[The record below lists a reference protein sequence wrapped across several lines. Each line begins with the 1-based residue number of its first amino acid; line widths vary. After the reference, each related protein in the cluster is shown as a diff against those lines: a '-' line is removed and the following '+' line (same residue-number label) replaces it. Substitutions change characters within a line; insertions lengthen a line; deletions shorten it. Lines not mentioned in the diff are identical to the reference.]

1 MFGWKIRF
9 RCPRIIKKNWF
20 RGLLPFEIFDNLKRQ
35 QLFSPG
41 FLATLI
47 LIFMPIAI
55 WLSYQPQSIKN
66 PFIAVAKFNAFMA
79 ISTLSVNFIL
89 SARVKLFEKLFY
101 GLDKMYRVHKLIGRL
116 SLIFMI
122 IHPLF
127 LILFRHSMQRSFLSL
142 IIPIGNIN
150 INAGIISIYLFVFL
164 LILTVVIRIPYH
176 YWHLSHKLL
185 GFVLLLAAYH
195 AIAAGSD
202 IGQFFYLRWWIFFIA
217 LIGIAC
223 WLYMLFLYKCIG
235 PKYCVIIEKIKHLGD
250 ITEIYFKKPN
260 GFSFQPGQFIFIR
273 FPRFEGY
280 KELFPFSLSND
291 PSQKMVRV
299 SIKQSGDYT
308 TLNVPKLREGDQAV
322 IMGPYGTFGQRYL
335 RHDKDMIWIAGGI
348 GITPFLSLAKHE
360 SIHSSGRKIHLIWVT
375 KNQNDAFH
383 DHELVAEM
391 KRNKNF
397 SYAHWFSEKQGRITV
412 DDLVTIVGGKTQ
424 LKNRLIFMCG
434 PPPMM
439 YGLCKGL
446 HRLKISYRH
455 IVFEDFNMLD

>member
-9 RCPRIIKKNWF
+9 RKKGLLKRNWF
-20 RGLLPFEIFDNLKRQ
+20 TGLLPFELFDRLKRQ

-41 FLATLI
+41 FFLTLI
-47 LIFMPIAI
+47 LIFTPIAI
-55 WLSYQPQSIKN
+55 WLSYQPQSIQN

-89 SARVKLFEKLFY
+89 SIRMKMLEKLFY
-101 GLDKMYRVHKLIGRL
+101 GLDKMYRVHKFVGRF

-127 LILFRHSMQRSFLSL
+127 LILFRLSINRSPLSL
-142 IIPIGNIN
+142 ILPIGSIN
-150 INAGIISIYLFVFL
+150 ISTGIISLYLFIILVV
-164 LILTVVIRIPYH
+164 LTVVIRIPYH

-185 GFVLLLAAYH
+185 GFVLILAAYH

-202 IGQFFYLRWWIFFIA
+202 IGRFFYLRWWIV
-217 LIGIAC
+217 LISVLGIVC
-223 WLYMLFLYKCIG
+223 WLYMLVLYKWIG
-235 PKYCVIIEKIKHLGD
+235 PKYHVIIEKVKFLGD
-250 ITEIYFKKPN
+250 ITEIYFTKPQ
-260 GFSFQPGQFIFIR
+260 GFTFQPGQFIFIR

-280 KELFPFSLSND
+280 KQLFPFSLSND
-291 PSQKMVRV
+291 PSQKQVRV

-308 TLNVPKLREGDQAV
+308 TENIPRLREGDSAV
-322 IMGPYGTFGQRYL
+322 IMGPYGMFGERYL

-360 SIHSSGRKIHLIWVT
+360 SIHPSGRKIHLIWVI
-375 KNQNDAFH
+375 KNKNDAFH

-397 SYAHWFSEKQGRITV
+397 NYVHWFSEKQGRITV
-412 DDLVTIVGGKTQ
+412 DDIIRIVGGKTE
-424 LKNRLIFMCG
+424 LKKRLIFMCG

-439 YGLCKGL
+439 YSLCKGF
-446 HRLKISYRH
+446 HAVNVSYRH
-455 IVFEDFNMLD
+455 IIFEDFNMLD